1 MQVRKRNGKI
11 VEYDGKKIIAAIKKA
26 FKAAE
31 VEDCHNIAFNIAFM
45 VTVILENRGTDEPV
59 TIDEIQNLV
68 EYKLAESCEKYGI
81 PMYKVAK
88 KYILYRDRRDK
99 DRESIN
105 KLSKIFSEII
115 NISDNDTKKS
125 NANID
130 GNTPAGQMYIFGSE
144 SSKDH
149 ASKFIISPKFVQAH
163 ELGAIHIHDLDY
175 YSMKA
180 WNCNHIS
187 LKDLFNHDYIYTNDS
202 IMRRPKRISS
212 YAALAAI
219 ALQSEQNE
227 QYGGQSIGDFDY
239 AMAEGVKLTFRE
251 TFKRYYDIINRKKL
265 ENIKDD
271 EICID
276 NKLLKTVFPH
286 VYDRA
291 LKRTREETHEAMAA
305 FTYNLCS
312 MHARAGN
319 QIVFSSINYGTDTSA
334 EGRMVI
340 EEILNAVFEGLGD
353 GSTAI
358 FPISVFKVKDGVNF
372 SKEDWEYAKANWQDA
387 LDGKLKY
394 KTPNFD
400 LFIKAC
406 KVSARRLFPNFLFL
420 DSSFNKNKKW
430 DIADPE
436 RYKYE
441 LSTMGCRTRVYS
453 DINGEKTCLRRG
465 NLSFTTINLPMLAIE
480 AMKEEENIQ
489 RRVELFFLKLDYYI
503 QMVHDQ
509 LKERYEWQCSSFAR
523 QFPFIVKNGT
533 VMGTENIGNEEYT
546 DAKIGEEIL
555 KHGTLGIG
563 YVGLAETLVA
573 LIGCHHG
580 ESDEAQKLGL
590 KIVGRIREACDNFSE
605 AEKLNYG
612 CFASPAESYAGK
624 ALRKCRERFG
634 IIPKVTDREY
644 FTNSNHCPVYYPI
657 KAIDKIRLEAPYH
670 ELANAGNI
678 TYVEL
683 DGTARKNVKA
693 FASIVVAM
701 HDNNIGYGS
710 VNHDADR
717 CEKCGY
723 EGQIKNK
730 CPRCGNDDEKY
741 ITNIAR
747 ITGYL
752 TGNVKSRWNSAKAAE
767 LGDRVKHNIS
777 I

>member
-1 MQVRKRNGKI
+1 MKVRKRNGKI
-11 VEYDGKKIIAAIKKA
+11 VEYDGKKIISAINKA

-31 VEDCHNIAFNIAFM
+31 VVDIHNIAFNTAFM

-68 EYKLAESCEKYGI
+68 EYKLAESCDKYGI

-99 DRESIN
+99 DRESVN

-187 LKDLFNHDYIYTNDS
+187 LKDLFSHDFIYTNDS
-202 IMRRPKRISS
+202 VMRRPKRISS

-239 AMAEGVKLTFRE
+239 GMAEGVALTFRE
-251 TFKRYYDIINRKKL
+251 TFKRYYELINRKKL

-271 EICID
+271 EIRIN

-340 EEILNAVFEGLGD
+340 DEILNAIDEGLGD

-387 LDGKLKY
+387 LEGKLKY
-394 KTPNFD
+394 KTLNFD

-420 DSSFNKNKKW
+420 DSSFNKNEKW
-430 DIADPE
+430 DISDPE

-441 LSTMGCRTRVYS
+441 LATMGCRTRVYS

-480 AMKEEENIQ
+480 AMLEEKDTA

-533 VMGTENIGNEEYT
+533 VMGTENIGNEEYA
-546 DAKIGEEIL
+546 DAKIGQEIL

-580 ESDEAQKLGL
+580 ESYEAQELGL
-590 KIVGRIREACDNFSE
+590 KIVGRIREACDKFTE
-605 AEKLNYG
+605 EEKLNYG
-612 CFASPAESYAGK
+612 CFASPAESYCGK

-723 EGQIKNK
+723 EGQIKEK

-767 LGDRVKHNIS
+767 LTDRVKHI
-777 I
+777 

>member
-1 MQVRKRNGKI
+1 MKVRKRNGKI
-11 VEYDGKKIIAAIKKA
+11 VDYDSDKIVKAVSKA
-26 FKAAE
+26 FRAAG
-31 VEDCHNIAFNIAFM
+31 VEDKDNIARNIALM
-45 VTVILENRGTDEPV
+45 VTAILEGSGTRKPV

-68 EYKLAESCEKYGI
+68 EYKLTESCDKYGI
-81 PMYKVAK
+81 PMFMVAK

-105 KLSKIFSEII
+105 KLSKVFSEII

-130 GNTPAGQMYIFGSE
+130 GNTPAGQMQIFASE
-144 SSKDH
+144 SAKDYAH
-149 ASKFIISPKFVQAH
+149 NFLVNPKYIQAN
-163 ELGAIHIHDLDY
+163 EIGYIHIHDFDY
-175 YSMKA
+175 YPTKA

-187 LKDLFNHDYIYTNDS
+187 LKDLFSHDYIYTNDS
-202 IMRRPKRISS
+202 TMRRPKRISS
-212 YAALAAI
+212 FAALAAI

-227 QYGGQSIGDFDY
+227 QFGGQSIGDFDY
-239 AMAEGVKLTFRE
+239 GMAEGVALTFRE
-251 TFKRYYDIINRKKL
+251 SFKRYYEIINKKKL
-265 ENIKDD
+265 ENIKDED
-271 EICID
+271 IYIN
-276 NKLLKTVFPH
+276 NKLLQAAFP
-286 VYDRA
+286 YEYKKA
-291 LKRTREETHEAMAA
+291 LQRTREETHEAMAA
-305 FTYNLCS
+305 FIYNLCS
-312 MHARAGN
+312 MHSRGGG
-319 QIVFSSINYGTDTSA
+319 QIVFSSINYGTDTSP

-340 EEILNAVFEGLGD
+340 EEILNAIDEGLGD

-394 KTPNFD
+394 KTRNFD
-400 LFIKAC
+400 LFVKAC

-420 DSSFNKNKKW
+420 DATFNKNEKW
-430 DIADPE
+430 NINDPD
-436 RYKYE
+436 RFKYE
-441 LSTMGCRTRVYS
+441 LATMGCRTRVYS
-453 DINGEKTCLRRG
+453 DVNGEKTCLRRG

-480 AMKEEENIQ
+480 AMLEEKDVA
-489 RRVELFFLKLDYYI
+489 RRLELFFLKLDYYI
-503 QMVHDQ
+503 HMVHDQ

-533 VMGTENIGNEEYT
+533 VMGTENIGDEEYA
-546 DAKIGEEIL
+546 DAKIGEEVL

-590 KIVGRIREACDNFSE
+590 KIVGRIREACDKFSE
-605 AEKLNYG
+605 DEKLNYG
-612 CFASPAESYAGK
+612 CFASPAESYSGK
-624 ALRKCRERFG
+624 ALRKCREHFG
-634 IIPKVTDREY
+634 IIPKITDREY
-644 FTNSNHCPVYYPI
+644 FTNSSHCPVYYPI
-657 KAIDKIRLEAPYH
+657 SAIEKIKLEAPYH
-670 ELANAGNI
+670 ELANSGNI
-678 TYVEL
+678 TYVEV

-723 EGQIKNK
+723 EGQIKEK

-767 LGDRVKHNIS
+767 LGDRVKHI
-777 I
+777 

>member
-1 MQVRKRNGKI
+1 MKVRKRNGKI
-11 VEYDGKKIIAAIKKA
+11 VEYDGKKIISAINKA

-31 VEDCHNIAFNIAFM
+31 VVDIHNIAFNTAFM

-99 DRESIN
+99 DRESVN

-149 ASKFIISPKFVQAH
+149 ASKFIINPKFVQAH

-187 LKDLFNHDYIYTNDS
+187 LKDLFSHDFIYTNDS
-202 IMRRPKRISS
+202 VMRRPKRISS

-239 AMAEGVKLTFRE
+239 GMAEGVALTFRE
-251 TFKRYYDIINRKKL
+251 TFKRYYELINRKKL

-271 EICID
+271 EIYIN

-286 VYDRA
+286 VYDSA

-340 EEILNAVFEGLGD
+340 DEILNAIDEGLGD

-387 LDGKLKY
+387 LEGKLKY
-394 KTPNFD
+394 KTLNFD

-420 DSSFNKNKKW
+420 DSSFNKNEKW
-430 DIADPE
+430 DITDPE
-436 RYKYE
+436 RYRYE
-441 LSTMGCRTRVYS
+441 LATMGCRTRVYS

-480 AMKEEENIQ
+480 AMQEEKDKE
-489 RRVELFFLKLDYYI
+489 RRLELFFLKLDYYI

-533 VMGTENIGNEEYT
+533 VMGTENIGNEEYA

-580 ESDEAQKLGL
+580 ESCEAQELGL
-590 KIVGRIREACDNFSE
+590 KIVGRIREACDKFTE
-605 AEKLNYG
+605 EEKLNYG
-612 CFASPAESYAGK
+612 CFASPAESYCGK

-723 EGQIKNK
+723 EGQIKKK

-767 LGDRVKHNIS
+767 LTDRVKHI
-777 I
+777 

>member
-1 MQVRKRNGKI
+1 MKVRKRNGKI
-11 VEYDGKKIIAAIKKA
+11 VEYDGKKIINAINKA

-31 VEDCHNIAFNIAFM
+31 VVDIHNIAFNTAFM

-68 EYKLAESCEKYGI
+68 EYKLAESCDKYGI

-99 DRESIN
+99 DRESVN

-187 LKDLFNHDYIYTNDS
+187 LKDLFSHDFIYTNDS
-202 IMRRPKRISS
+202 VMRRPKRISS

-239 AMAEGVKLTFRE
+239 GMAEGVALTFRE
-251 TFKRYYDIINRKKL
+251 TFKRYYELINRKKL
-265 ENIKDD
+265 ENIKDA
-271 EICID
+271 EICMN
-276 NKLLKTVFPH
+276 NKLLKTVFPY

-340 EEILNAVFEGLGD
+340 EEILNAIDEGLGD

-387 LDGKLKY
+387 LEGRLKY

-420 DSSFNKNKKW
+420 DSSFNKNEKW
-430 DIADPE
+430 DITDPE
-436 RYKYE
+436 RHKYE
-441 LSTMGCRTRVYS
+441 LATMGCRTRVYG

-480 AMKEEENIQ
+480 AMLEEKDKE
-489 RRVELFFLKLDYYI
+489 RRLELFFLKLDYYI

-509 LKERYEWQCSSFAR
+509 LKERYEWQCSAFAR

-533 VMGTENIGNEEYT
+533 VMGTENIGDEEYA

-580 ESDEAQKLGL
+580 ESCEAQELGL
-590 KIVGRIREACDNFSE
+590 KIVGRIREACDQFTE
-605 AEKLNYG
+605 EEKLNYG
-612 CFASPAESYAGK
+612 CFASPAESYCGK

-634 IIPKVTDREY
+634 IIPKITDREY

-670 ELANAGNI
+670 ELANSGNI

-693 FASIVVAM
+693 FASIVAAM

-723 EGQIKNK
+723 EGQIKEK

-767 LGDRVKHNIS
+767 LSDRVKHI
-777 I
+777 

>member
-1 MQVRKRNGKI
+1 MKVRKRNGKI
-11 VEYDGKKIIAAIKKA
+11 VEYDGKKIISAINKA

-31 VEDCHNIAFNIAFM
+31 VVDIHNIAFNTAFM

-99 DRESIN
+99 DRESVN

-149 ASKFIISPKFVQAH
+149 ASKFIINPKFVQAH

-187 LKDLFNHDYIYTNDS
+187 LKDLFSHDFIYTNDS
-202 IMRRPKRISS
+202 VMRRPKRISS

-219 ALQSEQNE
+219 ALQSDQNE

-239 AMAEGVKLTFRE
+239 GMAEGVALTFRE
-251 TFKRYYDIINRKKL
+251 TFKRYYELINRKKL

-271 EICID
+271 EIYIN

-340 EEILNAVFEGLGD
+340 EEILNAIDEGLGD

-387 LDGKLKY
+387 LEGKLKY

-420 DSSFNKNKKW
+420 DSSFNKNEKW
-430 DIADPE
+430 DITDPE

-441 LSTMGCRTRVYS
+441 LATMGCRTRVYS
-453 DINGEKTCLRRG
+453 DVHGEKTCLRRG

-480 AMKEEENIQ
+480 AMQEEKDKE
-489 RRVELFFLKLDYYI
+489 RRLEVFFL
-503 QMVHDQ
+503 
-509 LKERYEWQCSSFAR
+509 
-523 QFPFIVKNGT
+523 
-533 VMGTENIGNEEYT
+533 
-546 DAKIGEEIL
+546 
-555 KHGTLGIG
+555 
-563 YVGLAETLVA
+563 
-573 LIGCHHG
+573 
-580 ESDEAQKLGL
+580 
-590 KIVGRIREACDNFSE
+590 
-605 AEKLNYG
+605 
-612 CFASPAESYAGK
+612 
-624 ALRKCRERFG
+624 
-634 IIPKVTDREY
+634 
-644 FTNSNHCPVYYPI
+644 
-657 KAIDKIRLEAPYH
+657 
-670 ELANAGNI
+670 
-678 TYVEL
+678 
-683 DGTARKNVKA
+683 
-693 FASIVVAM
+693 
-701 HDNNIGYGS
+701 
-710 VNHDADR
+710 
-717 CEKCGY
+717 
-723 EGQIKNK
+723 
-730 CPRCGNDDEKY
+730 
-741 ITNIAR
+741 
-747 ITGYL
+747 
-752 TGNVKSRWNSAKAAE
+752 
-767 LGDRVKHNIS
+767 
-777 I
+777 

>member
-1 MQVRKRNGKI
+1 MKVRKRNGKI
-11 VEYDGKKIIAAIKKA
+11 VEYDGKKIISAINKA

-31 VEDCHNIAFNIAFM
+31 VVDIHNIAFNTAFM

-99 DRESIN
+99 DRESVN

-187 LKDLFNHDYIYTNDS
+187 LKDLFSHDFIYTNDS
-202 IMRRPKRISS
+202 VMRRPKRISS

-239 AMAEGVKLTFRE
+239 GMAEGVALTFRE
-251 TFKRYYDIINRKKL
+251 TFKRYYELINRKKL

-271 EICID
+271 EIRIN

-340 EEILNAVFEGLGD
+340 DEILNAIDEGLGD

-387 LDGKLKY
+387 LEGKLKY
-394 KTPNFD
+394 KTLNFD

-420 DSSFNKNKKW
+420 DSSFNKNEKW
-430 DIADPE
+430 DITDPE

-441 LSTMGCRTRVYS
+441 LATMGCRTRVYS

-480 AMKEEENIQ
+480 AMQEEKDKE
-489 RRVELFFLKLDYYI
+489 RRLELFFLKLDYYI

-533 VMGTENIGNEEYT
+533 VMGTENIGNEEYA

-580 ESDEAQKLGL
+580 ESCEAQELGL
-590 KIVGRIREACDNFSE
+590 KIVGRIREACDKFTE
-605 AEKLNYG
+605 EEKLNYG
-612 CFASPAESYAGK
+612 CFASPAESYCGK

-723 EGQIKNK
+723 EGQIKKK

-767 LGDRVKHNIS
+767 LTDRVKHI
-777 I
+777 

>member
-1 MQVRKRNGKI
+1 MKVRKRNGKI
-11 VEYDGKKIIAAIKKA
+11 VEYDSKKIISAINKA

-31 VEDCHNIAFNIAFM
+31 VVDIHNIAFNTAFM

-99 DRESIN
+99 DRESVN

-149 ASKFIISPKFVQAH
+149 ASKFIINPKFVQAH

-202 IMRRPKRISS
+202 VMRRPKRISS

-239 AMAEGVKLTFRE
+239 GMAEGVALTFRE
-251 TFKRYYDIINRKKL
+251 TFKRYYELINRKKL

-271 EICID
+271 EIRIN

-340 EEILNAVFEGLGD
+340 DEILNAIDEGLGD

-387 LDGKLKY
+387 LEGKLKY

-420 DSSFNKNKKW
+420 DSSFNKNEKW
-430 DIADPE
+430 DITDPE
-436 RYKYE
+436 RYRYE
-441 LSTMGCRTRVYS
+441 LATMGCRTRVYS

-480 AMKEEENIQ
+480 AMLEEKDKE
-489 RRVELFFLKLDYYI
+489 RRLELFFLKLDYYI

-509 LKERYEWQCSSFAR
+509 LKERYEWQCSAFAR

-533 VMGTENIGNEEYT
+533 VMGTENIGDEEYA

-573 LIGCHHG
+573 LIGCHHS
-580 ESDEAQKLGL
+580 ESCEAQELGL
-590 KIVGRIREACDNFSE
+590 KIVGRIREACDQFTE
-605 AEKLNYG
+605 EEKLNYG
-612 CFASPAESYAGK
+612 CFASPAESYCGK

-670 ELANAGNI
+670 ELANSGNI

-723 EGQIKNK
+723 EGQIKDK

-767 LGDRVKHNIS
+767 LSDRVKHI
-777 I
+777 

>member
-1 MQVRKRNGKI
+1 MKVRKRNGKI
-11 VEYDGKKIIAAIKKA
+11 VEYDGKKIISAINKA

-31 VEDCHNIAFNIAFM
+31 VVDIHNIAFNTAFM

-187 LKDLFNHDYIYTNDS
+187 LKDLFSHDFIYTNDS
-202 IMRRPKRISS
+202 VMRRPKRISS

-239 AMAEGVKLTFRE
+239 GMAEGVALTFRE
-251 TFKRYYDIINRKKL
+251 TFKRYYELINRKKL
-265 ENIKDD
+265 ENIKDA
-271 EICID
+271 EICMN
-276 NKLLKTVFPH
+276 NKLLKTVFPY

-340 EEILNAVFEGLGD
+340 DEILNAIDEGLGD

-387 LDGKLKY
+387 LEGKLKY
-394 KTPNFD
+394 KTSNFD

-420 DSSFNKNKKW
+420 DSSFNKNEKW
-430 DIADPE
+430 DISDPE

-441 LSTMGCRTRVYS
+441 LATMGCRTRVYS

-480 AMKEEENIQ
+480 AMQEEKDEE
-489 RRVELFFLKLDYYI
+489 RRLELFFLKLDYYI

-509 LKERYEWQCSSFAR
+509 LKERYEWQCSAFAR

-533 VMGTENIGNEEYT
+533 VMGTENIGDEEYA

-580 ESDEAQKLGL
+580 ESCEAQELGL
-590 KIVGRIREACDNFSE
+590 KIVGRIREACDQFTE
-605 AEKLNYG
+605 EEKLNYG
-612 CFASPAESYAGK
+612 CFASPAESYCGK
-624 ALRKCRERFG
+624 ALKKCRERFG

-693 FASIVVAM
+693 FASIVAAM

-723 EGQIKNK
+723 EGQIKEK

-767 LGDRVKHNIS
+767 LSDRVKHI
-777 I
+777 

>member
-1 MQVRKRNGKI
+1 MKVRKRNGKI
-11 VEYDGKKIIAAIKKA
+11 VEYDGKKIISAINKA

-31 VEDCHNIAFNIAFM
+31 VVDIHNIAFNTAFM

-99 DRESIN
+99 DRESVN

-187 LKDLFNHDYIYTNDS
+187 LKDLFSHDFIYTNDS
-202 IMRRPKRISS
+202 VMRRPKRISS

-239 AMAEGVKLTFRE
+239 GMAEGVALTFRE
-251 TFKRYYDIINRKKL
+251 TFKRYYELINRKKL

-271 EICID
+271 EIRIN

-340 EEILNAVFEGLGD
+340 DEILNAIDEGLGD

-387 LDGKLKY
+387 LEGKLKY

-420 DSSFNKNKKW
+420 DSSFNKNEKW
-430 DIADPE
+430 DITDPE

-441 LSTMGCRTRVYS
+441 LATMGCRTRVYS

-480 AMKEEENIQ
+480 AMQEEKDKE
-489 RRVELFFLKLDYYI
+489 RRLELFFLKLDYYI

-509 LKERYEWQCSSFAR
+509 LKERYEWQCSAFAR

-533 VMGTENIGNEEYT
+533 VMGTENIGDEEYA

-580 ESDEAQKLGL
+580 ESCEAQELGL
-590 KIVGRIREACDNFSE
+590 KIVGRIREACDQFTE
-605 AEKLNYG
+605 EEKLNYG
-612 CFASPAESYAGK
+612 CFASPAESYCGK

-670 ELANAGNI
+670 ELANSGNI

-693 FASIVVAM
+693 FASIVAAM

-723 EGQIKNK
+723 EGQIKEK

-767 LGDRVKHNIS
+767 LSDRVKHI
-777 I
+777 

>member
-1 MQVRKRNGKI
+1 MKVRKRNGKI
-11 VEYDGKKIIAAIKKA
+11 VEYDGKKIINAINKA

-31 VEDCHNIAFNIAFM
+31 VVDIHNIAFNTAFM

-68 EYKLAESCEKYGI
+68 EYKLAESCEEYGI

-99 DRESIN
+99 DRESVN

-149 ASKFIISPKFVQAH
+149 ASKFIINPKFVQAH

-187 LKDLFNHDYIYTNDS
+187 LKDLFSHDFIYTNDS
-202 IMRRPKRISS
+202 VMRRPKRISS

-239 AMAEGVKLTFRE
+239 GMAEGVALTFRE
-251 TFKRYYDIINRKKL
+251 TFKRYYELINRKKL

-271 EICID
+271 EIRIN

-291 LKRTREETHEAMAA
+291 LKRAREETHEAMAA

-340 EEILNAVFEGLGD
+340 EEILSAIDEGLGD

-387 LDGKLKY
+387 LEGKLKY

-420 DSSFNKNKKW
+420 DSSFNKNEKW
-430 DIADPE
+430 NITDPE
-436 RYKYE
+436 RYRYE
-441 LSTMGCRTRVYS
+441 LATMGCRTRVYS
-453 DINGEKTCLRRG
+453 DVNGEKTCLRRG

-480 AMKEEENIQ
+480 AMKEEKDKE
-489 RRVELFFLKLDYYI
+489 RRLELFFLKLDYYI

-533 VMGTENIGNEEYT
+533 VMGTENIGNEEYA

-580 ESDEAQKLGL
+580 ESCEAQELGL
-590 KIVGRIREACDNFSE
+590 KIVGRIREACDQFTE
-605 AEKLNYG
+605 EEKLNYG
-612 CFASPAESYAGK
+612 CFASPAESYCGK

-634 IIPKVTDREY
+634 IIPKATDREY

-723 EGQIKNK
+723 EGQIKDK

-767 LGDRVKHNIS
+767 LSDRVKHI
-777 I
+777 

>member
-1 MQVRKRNGKI
+1 MKVRKRNGKI
-11 VEYDGKKIIAAIKKA
+11 VEYDGKKIISAINKA

-31 VEDCHNIAFNIAFM
+31 VVDIHNIAFNTAFM

-99 DRESIN
+99 DRESVN

-187 LKDLFNHDYIYTNDS
+187 LKDLFSHDFIYTNDS
-202 IMRRPKRISS
+202 VMRRPKRISS

-239 AMAEGVKLTFRE
+239 GMAEGVALTFRE
-251 TFKRYYDIINRKKL
+251 TFKRYYELINRKKL

-271 EICID
+271 EIYIN

-340 EEILNAVFEGLGD
+340 DEILSAIDEGLGD

-387 LDGKLKY
+387 LEGKLKY

-420 DSSFNKNKKW
+420 DSSFNKNEKW
-430 DIADPE
+430 DITDPE

-441 LSTMGCRTRVYS
+441 LATMGCRTRVYS
-453 DINGEKTCLRRG
+453 DVHGEKTCLRRG

-480 AMKEEENIQ
+480 AMQEEKDKE
-489 RRVELFFLKLDYYI
+489 RRLELFFLKLDYYI

-509 LKERYEWQCSSFAR
+509 LKERYEWQCSAFAR

-533 VMGTENIGNEEYT
+533 VMGTENIGDEEYA

-580 ESDEAQKLGL
+580 ESKDAQELGL
-590 KIVGRIREACDNFSE
+590 KIVGRIREACDKFTE
-605 AEKLNYG
+605 EEKLNYG
-612 CFASPAESYAGK
+612 CFASPAESYCGK
-624 ALRKCRERFG
+624 ALRKCRDRFG

-683 DGTARKNVKA
+683 DGTARKNIKA

-723 EGQIKNK
+723 EGQIKEK

-767 LGDRVKHNIS
+767 LTDRVKHT
-777 I
+777 

>member
-1 MQVRKRNGKI
+1 MKVRKRNGKI
-11 VEYDGKKIIAAIKKA
+11 VEYDGKKIISAINKA

-31 VEDCHNIAFNIAFM
+31 VVDIHNIAFNTAFM

-99 DRESIN
+99 DRESVN

-187 LKDLFNHDYIYTNDS
+187 LKDLFSHDFIYTNDS
-202 IMRRPKRISS
+202 VMRRPKRISS

-239 AMAEGVKLTFRE
+239 GMAEGVALTFRE
-251 TFKRYYDIINRKKL
+251 TFKRYYELINRKKL

-271 EICID
+271 EIRIN

-340 EEILNAVFEGLGD
+340 DEILNAIDEGLGD

-387 LDGKLKY
+387 LEGKLKY
-394 KTPNFD
+394 KTLNFD

-420 DSSFNKNKKW
+420 DSSFNKNEKW
-430 DIADPE
+430 DISDPE

-441 LSTMGCRTRVYS
+441 LATMGCRTRVYS

-480 AMKEEENIQ
+480 AMQEEKDKE
-489 RRVELFFLKLDYYI
+489 RRLELFFSKLDYYI

-533 VMGTENIGNEEYT
+533 VMGTENIGNEEYA

-580 ESDEAQKLGL
+580 ESCEAQELGL
-590 KIVGRIREACDNFSE
+590 KIVGRIREACDQFTE
-605 AEKLNYG
+605 EEKLNYG
-612 CFASPAESYAGK
+612 CFASPAESYCGK

-670 ELANAGNI
+670 ELANSGNI

-693 FASIVVAM
+693 FASIVAAM

-723 EGQIKNK
+723 EGQIKEK

-767 LGDRVKHNIS
+767 LSARVKHI
-777 I
+777 

>member
-1 MQVRKRNGKI
+1 MKVRKRNGKI
-11 VEYDGKKIIAAIKKA
+11 VEYDGKKIISAINKA

-31 VEDCHNIAFNIAFM
+31 VEDIHNIAFNTAFM

-99 DRESIN
+99 DRESVN

-149 ASKFIISPKFVQAH
+149 ASKFIINPKFVQAH

-187 LKDLFNHDYIYTNDS
+187 LKDLFSHDFIYTNDS
-202 IMRRPKRISS
+202 VMRRPKRISS

-239 AMAEGVKLTFRE
+239 GMAEGVALTFRE
-251 TFKRYYDIINRKKL
+251 TFKRYYELINRKKL
-265 ENIKDD
+265 ENIKDA
-271 EICID
+271 EICMN
-276 NKLLKTVFPH
+276 NKLLKTVFPY

-291 LKRTREETHEAMAA
+291 LKRTKEETHEAMAA

-340 EEILNAVFEGLGD
+340 EEILNAIDEGLGD

-420 DSSFNKNKKW
+420 DSSFNKNEKW
-430 DIADPE
+430 DITDPE
-436 RYKYE
+436 RYRYE
-441 LSTMGCRTRVYS
+441 LATMGCRTRVYS

-480 AMKEEENIQ
+480 AMQEEKDKE
-489 RRVELFFLKLDYYI
+489 RRLELFFLKLDYYI

-509 LKERYEWQCSSFAR
+509 LKERYEWQCSAFAR

-533 VMGTENIGNEEYT
+533 VMGTENIGDEEYA

-580 ESDEAQKLGL
+580 ESCEAQELGL
-590 KIVGRIREACDNFSE
+590 KIVGRIREACDQFTE
-605 AEKLNYG
+605 EEKLNYG
-612 CFASPAESYAGK
+612 CFASPAESYCGK

-657 KAIDKIRLEAPYH
+657 KAIDKIRLESPYH
-670 ELANAGNI
+670 ELANSGNI

-723 EGQIKNK
+723 EGQIKEK

-767 LGDRVKHNIS
+767 LSDRVKHI
-777 I
+777 

>member
-1 MQVRKRNGKI
+1 MKVRKRNGKI
-11 VEYDGKKIIAAIKKA
+11 VEYDGKKIISAINKA

-31 VEDCHNIAFNIAFM
+31 VEDIHNIAFNTAFM

-99 DRESIN
+99 DRESVN

-187 LKDLFNHDYIYTNDS
+187 LKDLFSHDYIYTNDS
-202 IMRRPKRISS
+202 VMRRPKRISS

-239 AMAEGVKLTFRE
+239 GMAEGVALTFRE
-251 TFKRYYDIINRKKL
+251 TFKRYYELINRKKL
-265 ENIKDD
+265 ENIKDA
-271 EICID
+271 EICMN
-276 NKLLKTVFPH
+276 NKLLKTVFPY

-340 EEILNAVFEGLGD
+340 EEILNAIDEGLGD

-372 SKEDWEYAKANWQDA
+372 SKEDWEYSKANWQDA
-387 LDGKLKY
+387 LEGRLKY

-420 DSSFNKNKKW
+420 DSSFNKNEKW
-430 DIADPE
+430 DITDPE

-441 LSTMGCRTRVYS
+441 LATMGCRTRVYS

-465 NLSFTTINLPMLAIE
+465 NLSFTTINLPMLAIK
-480 AMKEEENIQ
+480 AMLEEKDKE
-489 RRVELFFLKLDYYI
+489 RRLELFFLKLDYYI

-509 LKERYEWQCSSFAR
+509 LKERYEWQCSAFAR

-533 VMGTENIGNEEYT
+533 VMGTENIGDEEYA

-580 ESDEAQKLGL
+580 ESCEAQELGL
-590 KIVGRIREACDNFSE
+590 KIVGRIREACDQFTE
-605 AEKLNYG
+605 EEKLNYG
-612 CFASPAESYAGK
+612 CFASPAESYCGK

-634 IIPKVTDREY
+634 IIPKITDREY

-670 ELANAGNI
+670 ELANSGNI

-693 FASIVVAM
+693 FASIVAAM

-723 EGQIKNK
+723 EGQIKEK

-767 LGDRVKHNIS
+767 LSDRVKHI
-777 I
+777 

>member
-1 MQVRKRNGKI
+1 MKVRKRNGKI
-11 VEYDGKKIIAAIKKA
+11 VEYDGKKIINAINKA

-31 VEDCHNIAFNIAFM
+31 VEDIHNIAFNTAFM
-45 VTVILENRGTDEPV
+45 VTVILEHRDTDEPV

-105 KLSKIFSEII
+105 KLSRIFSEII

-187 LKDLFNHDYIYTNDS
+187 LKDLFSHDYIYTNDS
-202 IMRRPKRISS
+202 VMRRPRRISS

-239 AMAEGVKLTFRE
+239 GMAEGVALTFRE
-251 TFKRYYDIINRKKL
+251 TFKRYYEIINRKKL

-271 EICID
+271 EICMN
-276 NKLLKTVFPH
+276 NKLLKTVFPY
-286 VYDRA
+286 VYEKA
-291 LKRTREETHEAMAA
+291 LERTREETHEAMAA

-340 EEILNAVFEGLGD
+340 EEILNAIDEGLGD

-372 SKEDWEYAKANWQDA
+372 SKEDWQYAQANWQDA
-387 LDGKLKY
+387 LEGKLKY

-420 DSSFNKNKKW
+420 DSTFNKNKKW
-430 DIADPE
+430 DIADPD

-441 LSTMGCRTRVYS
+441 LATMGCRTRVYS

-480 AMKEEENIQ
+480 AMLEEKDKV
-489 RRVELFFLKLDYYI
+489 RRLELFFLKLDYYI

-509 LKERYEWQCSSFAR
+509 LKERYDWQCSSFAR

-533 VMGTENIGNEEYT
+533 VMGTENIGNEEYA
-546 DAKIGEEIL
+546 DAKIGQDIL

-573 LIGCHHG
+573 LMGCHHG
-580 ESDEAQKLGL
+580 ESCEAQELGL
-590 KIVGRIREACDNFSE
+590 KIVGRIREACDKFTE
-605 AEKLNYG
+605 VEKLNYG
-612 CFASPAESYAGK
+612 CFASPAESYSGK
-624 ALRKCRERFG
+624 ALRKCRDRFG

-693 FASIVVAM
+693 FASIVAAM

-723 EGQIKNK
+723 EGQIKEK

-767 LGDRVKHNIS
+767 LTDRVKHT
-777 I
+777 

>member
-1 MQVRKRNGKI
+1 MKVRKRNGKI
-11 VEYDGKKIIAAIKKA
+11 VEYDGKKIISAINKA

-31 VEDCHNIAFNIAFM
+31 VVDIHNIAFNTAFM

-99 DRESIN
+99 DRESVN

-187 LKDLFNHDYIYTNDS
+187 LKDLFSHDFIYTNDS
-202 IMRRPKRISS
+202 VMRRPKRISS

-239 AMAEGVKLTFRE
+239 GMAEGVALTFRE
-251 TFKRYYDIINRKKL
+251 TFKRYYELINRKKL

-271 EICID
+271 EIRIN

-340 EEILNAVFEGLGD
+340 EEILSAIDEGLGD

-387 LDGKLKY
+387 LEGKLKY
-394 KTPNFD
+394 KTLNFD

-420 DSSFNKNKKW
+420 DSSFNKNEKW
-430 DIADPE
+430 DITDPE
-436 RYKYE
+436 RYRYE
-441 LSTMGCRTRVYS
+441 LATMGCRTRVYS

-480 AMKEEENIQ
+480 AMQEEKDKE
-489 RRVELFFLKLDYYI
+489 RRLELFFLKLDYYI

-533 VMGTENIGNEEYT
+533 VMGTENIGNEEYA

-580 ESDEAQKLGL
+580 ESCEAQELGL
-590 KIVGRIREACDNFSE
+590 KIVGRIREACDKFTE
-605 AEKLNYG
+605 EEKLNYG
-612 CFASPAESYAGK
+612 CFASPAESYCGK

-723 EGQIKNK
+723 EGQIKKK

-767 LGDRVKHNIS
+767 LTDRVKHI
-777 I
+777 

>member
-1 MQVRKRNGKI
+1 MKVRKRNGKI
-11 VEYDGKKIIAAIKKA
+11 VEYDGKKIISAINKA

-31 VEDCHNIAFNIAFM
+31 VVDIHNIAFNTAFM

-99 DRESIN
+99 DRESVN

-149 ASKFIISPKFVQAH
+149 ASKFIINPKFVQAH

-187 LKDLFNHDYIYTNDS
+187 LKDLFSHDFIYTNDS
-202 IMRRPKRISS
+202 VMRRPKRISS

-239 AMAEGVKLTFRE
+239 GMAEGVALTFRE
-251 TFKRYYDIINRKKL
+251 TIKRYYELINRKKL

-271 EICID
+271 EIYIN

-340 EEILNAVFEGLGD
+340 EEILNAIDEGLGD

-387 LDGKLKY
+387 LEGKLKY

-406 KVSARRLFPNFLFL
+406 KVSSRRLFPNFLFL
-420 DSSFNKNKKW
+420 DSSFNKNEKW
-430 DIADPE
+430 DITDPE

-441 LSTMGCRTRVYS
+441 LATMGCRTRVYS
-453 DINGEKTCLRRG
+453 DVHGEKTCLRRG

-480 AMKEEENIQ
+480 AMQEEKDKE
-489 RRVELFFLKLDYYI
+489 RRLELFFLKLDYYI

-533 VMGTENIGNEEYT
+533 VMGTENIGNEEYA
-546 DAKIGEEIL
+546 DAKIGQEIL

-580 ESDEAQKLGL
+580 ESKDAQELGL
-590 KIVGRIREACDNFSE
+590 KIVGRIREACDKFTE
-605 AEKLNYG
+605 EEKLNYG
-612 CFASPAESYAGK
+612 CFASPAESYCGK
-624 ALRKCRERFG
+624 ALRKCRDRFG

-683 DGTARKNVKA
+683 DGTARKNIKA

-723 EGQIKNK
+723 EGQIKEK

-767 LGDRVKHNIS
+767 LTDRVKHT
-777 I
+777 